1 MVQQSFSKTLN
12 YTFLGEV
19 VVEKEEVEEEEVVR
33 LKITIPKRIHRLL
46 VKRARE
52 EGYLN
57 VNECIRDILRRALMG
72 EKAT

>member
-1 MVQQSFSKTLN
+1 MSFA
-12 YTFLGEV
+12 
-19 VVEKEEVEEEEVVR
+19 EEEGAVR
-33 LKITIPKRIHRLL
+33 LYRLL